1 MTAGGLT
8 IMLRFENVSV
18 SYPSGKSFRKILDD
32 ISLDI
37 EPGEFVTLIGQT
49 GSGKTT
55 MLRLALGQELPTCG
69 CVTMDGAE
77 IREPDR
83 HRGYVPQKYSLFPD
97 KTVLDNVTFG
107 LEVQQF
113 SLLGRVTPSFF
124 RARRRFRQEAIAQ
137 LAGMGLRKTDAA
149 KYPDELS
156 GGMQQRVAIAQALIA
171 RPRILLMDE
180 AFSAL
185 DPSTRAGMQDLL
197 LDLWRDTGTTI
208 LFVTHNIA
216 EAVYLGSRVI
226 ALSRNYEGGDDHS
239 GSRVVLDMEL
249 PKAESRSFKQSGE
262 FSDLVSLVES
272 AMEPATC
279 GLQPTLQRTGTSA

>member
-1 MTAGGLT
+1 
-8 IMLRFENVSV
+8 MLRFEHVAV
-18 SYPSGKSFRKILDD
+18 SYPAGKSFRKILDD
-32 ISLDI
+32 IHLDI
-37 EPGEFVTLIGQT
+37 APGQFVTLIGQT

-55 MLRLALGQELPTCG
+55 MLRLALGQEMPTSG
-69 CVTMDGAE
+69 RVTMDGEE

-113 SLLGRVTPSFF
+113 SLLGRVTPAFF
-124 RARRRFRQEAIAQ
+124 RARRRFRRDAIAQ
-137 LAGMGLRKTDAA
+137 LAGMGLRQADAA

-185 DPSTRAGMQDLL
+185 DPNTRAGMQDLL
-197 LDLWRDTGTTI
+197 LDLWRATGTTI
-208 LFVTHNIA
+208 LFVTHNIS

-226 ALSRNYEGGDDHS
+226 ALSREYDGSDQDHA
-239 GSRVVLDMEL
+239 GSRVVLDIEL
-249 PKAESRSFKQSGE
+249 PPADGRGFKHSAE
-262 FSDLVSLVES
+262 FSDLVRMVES
-272 AMEPATC
+272 AMEPARC
-279 GLQPTLQRTGTSA
+279 GPQPALLRTGTSA

>member
-1 MTAGGLT
+1 
-8 IMLRFENVSV
+8 MLSFENVQV
-18 SYPSGKSFRKILDD
+18 SYPFGNTRREILDGID
-32 ISLDI
+32 LDI
-37 EPGEFVTLIGQT
+37 EPGEFVSLIGQT

-55 MLRLALGQELPTCG
+55 MLRLALGQELPTG
-69 CVTMDGAE
+69 GSVLMDGRQ

-107 LEVQQF
+107 LEVQRF
-113 SLLGRVTPSFF
+113 SLVGRITPAFF
-124 RARRRFRQEAIAQ
+124 RERRIFRQDALDQ
-137 LAGMGLRKTDAA
+137 LARMGLRKADAS

-185 DPSTRAGMQDLL
+185 DPNTRAGMQDLL
-197 LDLWRDTGTTI
+197 LDLWRATGMTI

-216 EAVYLGSRVI
+216 EAVYLGTRVV
-226 ALSRNYEGGDDHS
+226 ALAKNPDAEHK
-239 GSRVVLDMEL
+239 GSRVVLDMPL
-249 PKAESRSFKQSGE
+249 PDSSGRHFKQSAE
-262 FSDLVSLVES
+262 FARLVRRVEE
-272 AMEPATC
+272 ATEPVPSVGQMA
-279 GLQPTLQRTGTSA
+279 PAV

>member
-1 MTAGGLT
+1 
-8 IMLRFENVSV
+8 MLRFEHVSV
-18 SYPSGKSFRKILDD
+18 SYSSGKPAGKALRCILDN
-32 ISLDI
+32 INLDI

-55 MLRLALGQELPTCG
+55 MLRLALGQELPSMG
-69 CVTMDGAE
+69 RVTMDGAE

-113 SLLGRVTPSFF
+113 SLFGRVTPGFF

-137 LAGMGLRKTDAA
+137 LVSMGLQRTDAT

-185 DPSTRAGMQDLL
+185 DPNTRSGMQDLL
-197 LDLWRDTGTTI
+197 LDLWRATGTTI
-208 LFVTHNIA
+208 LFVTHNIS

-226 ALSRNYEGGDDHS
+226 ALSRNYEGGKSEHA

-249 PKAESRSFKQSGE
+249 PKADNRGFKHSRE

-272 AMEPATC
+272 AMEPA
-279 GLQPTLQRTGTSA
+279 GVLETGVAAAP

>member
-1 MTAGGLT
+1 
-8 IMLRFENVSV
+8 MLRFDGVSV
-18 SYPSGKSFRKILDD
+18 SYPCGKTFREVLDRID
-32 ISLDI
+32 LDI

-55 MLRLALGQELPTCG
+55 LLRLALGQELPTSG
-69 CVTMDGAE
+69 RVLMDGNE

-107 LEVQQF
+107 LEVQHF
-113 SLLGRVTPSFF
+113 SLFGRVTPAFF
-124 RARRRFRQEAIAQ
+124 RARRRFRQDALEQ
-137 LAGMGLRKTDAA
+137 LRRMGLRESDSS

-156 GGMQQRVAIAQALIA
+156 GGMQQRVAIAQALMT

-185 DPSTRAGMQDLL
+185 DPNTRGGMQDLL
-197 LDLWRDTGTTI
+197 LELWRATRMTI

-216 EAVYLGSRVI
+216 EAVYLGTRVV
-226 ALSRNYEGGDDHS
+226 ALAKDHEPGQPEQK
-239 GSRVVLDMEL
+239 GSRIVLDMQM
-249 PKAESRSFKQSGE
+249 PDSMGRHFKQSAE
-262 FSDLVSLVES
+262 FARLLKYVEE
-272 AMEPATC
+272 AMEPPRAAE
-279 GLQPTLQRTGTSA
+279 RIAEAV